1 MGFYLI
7 YTISWFCWYTIE
19 LSYFV
24 LLALE
29 SYSLG
34 LVATSTVRDDVFY
47 EREMIA
53 CSMEHGPPR
62 YGAYFSQVQA
72 PRQEIG
78 RYVRMFNLHC

>member
-7 YTISWFCWYTIE
+7 YSICWFYWYTIE

-34 LVATSTVRDDVFY
+34 LIATSTVRDDVFY

-53 CSMEHGPPR
+53 
-62 YGAYFSQVQA
+62 
-72 PRQEIG
+72 
-78 RYVRMFNLHC
+78 